1 MSIVIDYETSPEM
14 KNKARKAMK
23 IFSDLD
29 ANGNKWFIYSP
40 EEDQV
45 FTSSFDNVKRIIAN
59 DAVVSI
65 AVFTKDFQFIQEFPH
80 RYMTKKNV
88 FKPFIEKIKVTSP
101 PKTKKVKNIMAL
113 IFIIS
118 MGASF
123 VAAILSLF
131 GGEFLGAL
139 GFFFLSAIFNGLAKG
154 LGA

>member
-1 MSIVIDYETSPEM
+1 MSIAIDSEISPEM
-14 KNKARKAMK
+14 KNKAKKAMK
-23 IFSDLD
+23 MFSDLNT
-29 ANGNKWFIYSP
+29 NGNRWFIYSP

-80 RYMTKKNV
+80 RYMTKKDV
-88 FKPFIEKIKVTSP
+88 FKLFIEKITVTSP
-101 PKTKKVKNIMAL
+101 PKKNNVKNIMAL
-113 IFIIS
+113 IFLIS

-123 VAAILSLF
+123 VAAILSIF

-139 GFFFLSAIFNGLAKG
+139 GFFFLSAIFNGFAKG